1 MSKKENLNSHKLKL
15 LSDTNLSIYKA
26 LLNLS
31 ISSSLNEN
39 LNIIDEALSSVDSL
53 IEYSLKNQE

>member
-1 MSKKENLNSHKLKL
+1 MSKKENLPSPKLKL

-26 LLNLS
+26 LINLS
-31 ISSSLNEN
+31 ISSSFNES
-39 LNIIDEALSSVDSL
+39 ISFIEEAMNAVDSL